1 VPEPVAPAAHRRTLV
16 RVWLLGFG
24 AFLLLAAAW
33 AVITPYDGAYDE
45 HDHVVRAAGV
55 VRGQV
60 LIRPSDAQN
69 GRYQSVPR
77 SLVPPGHE
85 CMRTGA
91 PATCEG
97 VPPDDRSRT
106 RVMTRAGHY
115 NPVYY
120 AVVGVP
126 LGPFP
131 TMTGV
136 VLARLVNAVLCAA
149 LLAGALV
156 LVWTRRRHRFLV
168 LAVLLSAAPMVL
180 SLAGL
185 VNPSGLEICAAV
197 LLWAAATALAR
208 PDPDP
213 QVAERALVVTAGVAA
228 TTLALV
234 RPAGLVILG
243 GILVAVW
250 VAVGDRARL
259 RDLLRRRDVRVAA
272 LVTAGVA
279 ALVVAWAL
287 LASVG
292 SIGTEAAA
300 DERSFT
306 AILRGI
312 VLGRFD
318 YWLRQTVGVFGY
330 ATIALPVWALVAWTV
345 VQGLLVLLGFAVA
358 PRRHAYTIAAI
369 PAVFFLGG
377 AAVEVATARLIG
389 AFMQGRYL
397 LPWWVGMSFLAALA
411 VSVIPFPATAV
422 RRIYGTFTVI
432 YAATVAIGLYVTV
445 RQFRLGTPGTPGTAG
460 TAGAPWD
467 PPGPTIV
474 PYLILAAG
482 VALVAWL
489 VRLYL
494 RSGAL
499 EPAQSTGM
507 PAETAGVGSAAAPG
521 R

>member
-1 VPEPVAPAAHRRTLV
+1 MVTIRLSRGGAKGRPFYHVVVCDSRRA
-16 RVWLLGFG
+16 RDGRYIERLGF
-24 AFLLLAAAW
+24 F
-33 AVITPYDGAYDE
+33 
-45 HDHVVRAAGV
+45 
-55 VRGQV
+55 
-60 LIRPSDAQN
+60 S
-69 GRYQSVPR
+69 
-77 SLVPPGHE
+77 
-85 CMRTGA
+85 
-91 PATCEG
+91 
-97 VPPDDRSRT
+97 
-106 RVMTRAGHY
+106 
-115 NPVYY
+115 
-120 AVVGVP
+120 P
-126 LGPFP
+126 L
-131 TMTGV
+131 
-136 VLARLVNAVLCAA
+136 
-149 LLAGALV
+149 
-156 LVWTRRRHRFLV
+156 
-168 LAVLLSAAPMVL
+168 
-180 SLAGL
+180 
-185 VNPSGLEICAAV
+185 
-197 LLWAAATALAR
+197 ATAN
-208 PDPDP
+208 
-213 QVAERALVVTAGVAA
+213 EE
-228 TTLALV
+228 
-234 RPAGLVILG
+234 
-243 GILVAVW
+243 
-250 VAVGDRARL
+250 RL
-259 RDLLRRRDVRVAA
+259 RVD
-272 LVTAGVA
+272 
-279 ALVVAWAL
+279 
-287 LASVG
+287 
-292 SIGTEAAA
+292 
-300 DERSFT
+300 
-306 AILRGI
+306 
-312 VLGRFD
+312 LGRFD